1 MKLTF
6 RGYAH
11 GMICEVVTVPNSQS
25 GYRRQLSSKLRSQVM
40 KTSKIVIG
48 LATMLCV
55 AVLAAHPAKAQFGI
69 PPGGCDKATGACRLN
84 IPPGQ
89 PGPRAINISPTGRP
103 YDTQAPT
110 YYRVPKTKA
119 KR

>member
-1 MKLTF
+1 
-6 RGYAH
+6 
-11 GMICEVVTVPNSQS
+11 
-25 GYRRQLSSKLRSQVM
+25 M
-40 KTSKIVIG
+40 KTSKFVIG

-89 PGPRAINISPTGRP
+89 PQPRAINISPITGRSYSGELP
-103 YDTQAPT
+103 PLAPKH
-110 YYRVPKTKA
+110 RVSKRKA
-119 KR
+119 QR

>member
-1 MKLTF
+1 
-6 RGYAH
+6 
-11 GMICEVVTVPNSQS
+11 
-25 GYRRQLSSKLRSQVM
+25 M

-55 AVLAAHPAKAQFGI
+55 AVLAAHPAKAQFFI